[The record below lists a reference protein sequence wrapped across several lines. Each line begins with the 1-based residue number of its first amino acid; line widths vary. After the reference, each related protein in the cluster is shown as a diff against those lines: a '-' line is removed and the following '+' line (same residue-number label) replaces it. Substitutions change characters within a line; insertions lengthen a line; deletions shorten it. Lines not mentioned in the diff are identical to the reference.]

1 MVLNAYFCNGL
12 NYSGLNIS
20 MGNYTVEVL
29 ADMFD
34 ALAQRTSNNPG
45 MIVIGNQNKKKLTE
59 AISAVA
65 NSKHW
70 LIR

>member
-1 MVLNAYFCNGL
+1 
-12 NYSGLNIS
+12 

-45 MIVIGNQNKKKLTE
+45 MIIIGNQNKKKLTDE
-59 AISAVA
+59 IQAVA
-65 NSKHW
+65 DSKHW
-70 LIR
+70 LIG